1 MPIKS
6 VLSII
11 AFVLGA
17 VALPAQEKEKPV
29 PVRIRAVLHDPLNPV
44 ANLFYMDQNGA
55 VVPLLLRPQAFNEAI
70 LALPLDGALVFFDK
84 ADIDPENPMA
94 SMAASARLAPD
105 TKQAMVVVLPSPQ
118 GQKPAYRLMLV
129 DDSEK
134 AFPWGESRVLA
145 LVSVKTAIEAGEHK
159 VVVPPGKLTRIPP
172 VRKVN
177 DFNMAQTNFYY
188 QHGESSVAFAERQL
202 QYLDA
207 CRRLFII
214 HATPGALQP
223 TVTTIVDTAPIRAH
237 LAP

>member
-6 VLSII
+6 FLSLI

-44 ANLFYMDQNGA
+44 ANLFFADHNGA
-55 VVPLLLRPQAFNEAI
+55 VVPLQLRPQAFSEAF
-70 LALPLDGALVFFDK
+70 LTMPLDGMLVFYDK
-84 ADIDPENPMA
+84 ANIDPENPLA
-94 SMAASARLAPD
+94 SLAASAKLAPD
-105 TKQAMVVVLPSPQ
+105 TRQAMVVVMPSPQ
-118 GQKPAYRLMLV
+118 GQKPAYRLV
-129 DDSEK
+129 VFDDSEK
-134 AFPWGESRVLA
+134 AFPGGESRVLA

-159 VVVPPGKLTRIPP
+159 VVVQPGKLTRLPP

-202 QYLDA
+202 QYIDA
-207 CRRLFII
+207 SRRLFII

-223 TVTTIVDTAPIRAH
+223 TVTTIVDTAPIRGH
-237 LAP
+237 EIP